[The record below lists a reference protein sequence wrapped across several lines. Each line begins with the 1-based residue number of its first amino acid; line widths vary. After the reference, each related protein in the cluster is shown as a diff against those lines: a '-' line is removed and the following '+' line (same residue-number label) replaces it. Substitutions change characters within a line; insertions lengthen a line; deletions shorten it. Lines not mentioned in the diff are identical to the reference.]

1 MIRQHRRITLAV
13 AAAAVCGLGVA
24 GAANGAVT
32 VSYSGAPGG
41 GLAVT
46 APAGEANSVSVQL
59 ECAGDACGFRVV
71 ESLAVLAV
79 AGPGCTLASVQPAT
93 IVCDAGQGVRS
104 ARIDLG
110 DEDDRLTLTCDLP
123 LRVVADLGPGNDV
136 FRGCRGNA
144 STDDVAAGPGNDIID
159 GEDGPDRLDGGPGRD
174 RLRGGQ
180 GADALI
186 ARDGEEDLLS
196 CGTDPGSRGI
206 DDVSV
211 ESALALAAH
220 DRATVDPADG
230 LPRDCERI
238 ESARP
243 GERNGVMPRPIGVTR
258 AAGNGQVLVRLIC
271 RRLVCSGRVRADLFV
286 RRRGVADRPGPI
298 ASTFN
303 VPGGVV
309 LAAPITLPRA
319 DVRALRRDGE
329 RTRVM
334 RVAAFEPGR
343 GGWRITV
350 IAVPVRG

>member
-1 MIRQHRRITLAV
+1 VIRQHRRITLAL

-59 ECAGDACGFRVV
+59 ECAGDSCAFRVV

-79 AGPGCTLASVQPAT
+79 AGPGCTLGSVQPAT
-93 IVCDAGQGVRS
+93 IVCDAGQGVRA

-123 LRVVADLGPGNDV
+123 LRVIADLGAGNDV

-144 STDDVAAGPGNDIID
+144 STDDVAAGPGNDIVD

-174 RLRGGQ
+174 RLRGGP
-180 GADALI
+180 GADVLL
-186 ARDGEEDLLS
+186 ARDGDEDLLS
-196 CGTDPGSRGI
+196 CGTDPGARGL
-206 DDVSV
+206 DQVSLR
-211 ESALALAAH
+211 SALSLTAH

-243 GERNGVMPRPIGVTR
+243 GERNGVLPRPLGVAR
-258 AAGNGQVLVRLIC
+258 AARNGRVTVRLTC
-271 RRLVCSGRVRADLFV
+271 RRPLCVGRVRADLFV
-286 RRRGVADRPGPI
+286 PGRPVAGLPGPI

-303 VPGGVV
+303 VPGGLV
-309 LAAPITLPRA
+309 LAAPITLPLR
-319 DVRALRRDGE
+319 DSRALRRDRRE
-329 RTRVM
+329 RVM

-343 GGWRITV
+343 RGWRVTV